1 MNSEAN
7 GLDWWP
13 SPAKLNLFLHING
26 RRPDGYH
33 ELQSVFQMLSYGDEL
48 AFETTGANTIQ
59 MATKL
64 DGVDD
69 KDNLIV
75 KAASLLQAKLDTS
88 QGCIIHLNKRLPMGG
103 GIGGGSSNAATT
115 LLVLNHLWG
124 GNLSTSQLAK
134 LGLGLG
140 ADVPVFVHG
149 NTAFANGVGE
159 DLVPIHIQSK
169 IYLVVFPNS
178 HVSTAEIFNA
188 ENLPRNTPKIAMADY
203 RFDITQNDCQNLV
216 VDRYP
221 EVANLL
227 QWLLQFAP
235 SRMTGTGACVF
246 AVFETEKEAEHVFKQ
261 LPTKWRAFIAKG
273 VERSPLVNALNARIE

>member
-1 MNSEAN
+1 MSATPNE
-7 GLDWWP
+7 LIWWP

-26 RRPDGYH
+26 RRADGYH

-48 AFETTGANTIQ
+48 AFSVTQSSEIE
-59 MATKL
+59 MATTL
-64 DGVDD
+64 EGVDD
-69 KDNLIV
+69 KDNLII
-75 KAASLLQAKLDTS
+75 KAAKILQSHL
-88 QGCIIHLNKRLPMGG
+88 GCQLGCKIHLRKRLPMGG

-115 LLVLNHLWG
+115 LLVLNHLWKG
-124 GNLSTSQLAK
+124 HLSTHALAT
-134 LGLGLG
+134 LGLALG

-149 NTAFANGVGE
+149 HTAFAEGIGE
-159 DLVPIHIQSK
+159 HLVPIQLEPK
-169 IYLVVFPNS
+169 VYLVVFPNS

-188 ENLPRNTPKIAMADY
+188 EKLPRNTPKIALADY

-216 VDRYP
+216 LDRYP

-246 AVFETEKEAEHVFKQ
+246 AVFETEKEAGQVLNQ
-261 LPTKWRAFIAKG
+261 LPTKWRAFIANG
-273 VERSPLVNALNARIE
+273 VDTSPLINALNARTE